1 MSMPQQSQPPSAQA
15 PNPYAAG
22 ASSAEAARNPLAL
35 ASFAAGIAAVAL
47 GVVSQLTTM
56 TLLRA
61 GGYQVYALVSGVF
74 SVLVLLAGIAA
85 LVLGLVAAQRPGSR
99 LRAGMG
105 IGIGTAVCVSVFVG
119 FAVGG
124 ILGLG

>member
-1 MSMPQQSQPPSAQA
+1 MPQQSQPSSDQA

-22 ASSAEAARNPLAL
+22 APSPQEPRNPLAL
-35 ASFAAGIAAVAL
+35 ASLAAGIAAVAL

-56 TLLRA
+56 TLLRS
-61 GGYQVYALVSGVF
+61 GGYQLYALVSGVF
-74 SVLVLLAGIAA
+74 SVLVLLTGLAA

-119 FAVGG
+119 FALGG
-124 ILGLG
+124 ILSLG